1 MEGKLSEGAGKRE
14 AGFTGHNSIFPPKI
28 CCLKRKGEAL
38 RATSLYKKKTARK
51 NRGKPTISVLLQ
63 LLLLITCFYLR

>member
-28 CCLKRKGEAL
+28 CCLKRRVKPSKL
-38 RATSLYKKKTARK
+38 QVFTRKKRLGKTGG
-51 NRGKPTISVLLQ
+51 NPPFLFCCC
-63 LLLLITCFYLR
+63 LLITCFYLR

>member
-28 CCLKRKGEAL
+28 CCLKRRVKPSKL
-38 RATSLYKKKTARK
+38 QVFTRKKTARK
-51 NRGKPTISVLLQ
+51 NRGKPTISVLL
-63 LLLLITCFYLR
+63 LLLITCFYLR